1 PGAALGGPDEK
12 ARIAATE
19 ILGTVGATDAIAPRL
34 GSGSA
39 AERAAVVRALG
50 ERVPVAAAL
59 RLARGAAEPD
69 AWLVVAAAAGRGGRA
84 EAVAAGAARPR
95 APRGPAPRHP
105 LPHPPAP
112 PPP

>member
-12 ARIAATE
+12 ARIGATE
-19 ILGTVGATDAIAPRL
+19 IRGTVGATDASAPRL

-84 EAVAAGAARPR
+84 EAVAAVAARLGD
-95 APRGPAPRHP
+95 ARGYELRYRLA
-105 LPHPPAP
+105 
-112 PPP
+112 